1 MDITA
6 ATVRDAQ
13 FRQAWKGYDTAEVD
27 DFLDDVATGLGA
39 LQERVADLSTR
50 LETMEDRALRAEA
63 RPALRSEPDESVR
76 RTLVLAQ
83 RAADLVVSEAKAV
96 SDRIVSDARDQAA
109 KLVTAAKADAENV
122 HLDATAKAEHVVAD
136 AEAAAARITAVRAAE
151 LQTSLNG
158 LVEEQARRKSE
169 LEQIGAAIERAKAQ
183 FRGLLT
189 AQLEQL
195 DTTHSAGGASPEV
208 NRQVEE
214 ALARAGSTETGAPP
228 SN

>member
-6 ATVRDAQ
+6 ATVRKAQ

-27 DFLDDVATGLGA
+27 DFLDDVAEGVAA
-39 LQERVADLSTR
+39 LQEQVNDLSTR
-50 LETMEDRALRAEA
+50 LETMEDRALKAEA

-83 RAADLVVSEAKAV
+83 RAADLVVSEAKSV
-96 SDRIVSDARDQAA
+96 GDRIVSDARDQAA
-109 KLVTAAKADAENV
+109 KLVHAAQVDAENV
-122 HLDATAKAEHVVAD
+122 HVDATAKAEHVVAD

-169 LEQIGAAIERAKAQ
+169 LEQIGVAIERAKAQ

-195 DTTHSAGGASPEV
+195 DTTHQAVGASPDMS
-208 NRQVEE
+208 RQVED
-214 ALARAGSTETGAPP
+214 ALARAGSTDPGTP
-228 SN
+228 SHD

>member
-6 ATVRDAQ
+6 ESVRDAQ

-27 DFLDDVATGLGA
+27 DFLDQVAAGFDTMARRVSDLSERLDVA
-39 LQERVADLSTR
+39 
-50 LETMEDRALRAEA
+50 EDRALRAEA

-96 SDRIVSDARDQAA
+96 GDRIVADAREEAARMMLVAKTDGDRIREDANGQAQ
-109 KLVTAAKADAENV
+109 
-122 HLDATAKAEHVVAD
+122 HVLSD
-136 AEAAAARITAVRAAE
+136 AEAAAARVTATRAAE

-158 LVEEQARRKSE
+158 LVEEQTRRQVE
-169 LEQIGAAIERAKAQ
+169 LDQLGGKIQQAKAQ

-189 AQLEQL
+189 AQLQQL
-195 DTTHSAGGASPEV
+195 DTVGHGEQTGSPDLE
-208 NRQVEE
+208 RQVEE
-214 ALARAGSTETGAPP
+214 ALSRGAAGDSDPT
-228 SN
+228 N

>member
-27 DFLDDVATGLGA
+27 EFLDDVAAGLAA
-39 LQERVADLSTR
+39 LQERATDLAIR
-50 LETMEDRALRAEA
+50 LETMEDRALRSEA

-96 SDRIVSDARDQAA
+96 GDRIVSDARDQAA
-109 KLVTAAKADAENV
+109 KLVLAASAEAEHV
-122 HLDATAKAEHVVAD
+122 HIEATAKAEHVVSD

-169 LEQIGAAIERAKAQ
+169 LEQIGGAIERAKAQ

-195 DTTHSAGGASPEV
+195 DTAHGSTAISPEV

-214 ALARAGSTETGAPP
+214 ALARAGSTEPGMP
-228 SN
+228 SGD